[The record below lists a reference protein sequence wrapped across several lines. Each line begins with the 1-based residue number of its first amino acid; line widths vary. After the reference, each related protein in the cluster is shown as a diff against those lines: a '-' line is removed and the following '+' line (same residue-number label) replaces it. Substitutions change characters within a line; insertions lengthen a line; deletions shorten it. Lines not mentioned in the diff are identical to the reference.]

1 MISRADRPLWHMSA
15 SRQQMDGVLAYGLAA
30 MVGALAVTDLMPLAA
45 ILGNGGMW
53 TAPTQD
59 VAQALAAHLAFQA
72 DGWHLP
78 PLLTT
83 QLMWPHG
90 VSIGIVDGN
99 PLIALPAKLMAMLRG
114 SPANLLGVWLAACW
128 LLQPIAAVYALR
140 GFGCRSPVAALAGA
154 IF

>member
-1 MISRADRPLWHMSA
+1 MSA
-15 SRQQMDGVLAYGLAA
+15 SPHRMDAVLAYGLAVV
-30 MVGALAVTDLMPLAA
+30 VGALVVANLMPLAA

-53 TAPTQD
+53 TSPIND

-90 VSIGIVDGN
+90 VSIAVADGN
-99 PLIALPAKLMAMLRG
+99 PLVSLPAKLLAMLRG
-114 SPANLLGVWLAACW
+114 APANLLGVW
-128 LLQPIAAVYALR
+128 
-140 GFGCRSPVAALAGA
+140 
-154 IF
+154 